1 MLSCLSTFK
10 DPNEDEHMYEDNIS
24 FPSSDGVEDGRPHLQ
39 ADENNYTDLRF
50 SCMYDN
56 PLEGK
61 GGPKI
66 GTTFPNAAATIIG
79 DNDLTSSYE
88 ESNDSS
94 DGNDAIESWA
104 WGCPFAGPVC
114 PIS

>member
-24 FPSSDGVEDGRPHLQ
+24 FPSSDGVEDGRLHLQ

-66 GTTFPNAAATIIG
+66 GTTFPNAVATIIG
-79 DNDLTSSYE
+79 DNDLTSSNE

-94 DGNDAIESWA
+94 DGNDAIES
-104 WGCPFAGPVC
+104 
-114 PIS
+114 